1 MSRGV
6 GEVEAAQ
13 RLVPEGLLPVVEFT
27 TRLGDVSTLVAVTV
41 VAALLLGRDRG
52 AHLFGVV
59 IGGFALLAGLKAALA
74 LSRPS
79 ETLHLIETATT
90 GFPSGHA
97 LGATLVYGGLALALD
112 TGTRR
117 ARIAAVVPLVVA
129 VSLSR
134 VVLGV
139 HYLIDVGVGAA
150 VAATY
155 LWLMERYTRGDPT
168 RAFVVATLL
177 SALAVVAGIAFGPT
191 PRTACL
197 GAVCLDRDT
206 ASVAAASVAALLAW
220 IALHRPIADRTLVWA
235 SLLSVGVGGG
245 ALVRIDSPLFVDVV
259 TATLGAAVVV
269 VLVGSGID
277 LRRSAS
283 TA

>member
-1 MSRGV
+1 MGRGV
-6 GEVEAAQ
+6 GEVEAVQ

-134 VVLGV
+134 IVLGV
-139 HYLIDVGVGAA
+139 HYLIDVVVGVA
-150 VAATY
+150 VATTY
-155 LWLMERYTRGDPT
+155 LWLVERYTRGDPT
-168 RAFVVATLL
+168 RAFVVATVL
-177 SALAVVAGIAFGPT
+177 SAFALAAGIAFGPT

-197 GAVCLDRDT
+197 GTVCLDRDT
-206 ASVAAASVAALLAW
+206 AAVAAASAAALIVWTAPN
-220 IALHRPIADRTLVWA
+220 RPIADRTLAWA
-235 SLLSVGVGGG
+235 VPLCLGVGGAG
-245 ALVRIDSPLFVDVV
+245 LVWVDSALFADVV
-259 TATLGAAVVV
+259 TAALGAAVVV
-269 VLVGSGID
+269 VALVGYGIALAD
-277 LRRSAS
+277 RVPS
-283 TA
+283 